1 MPQAS
6 VCDLKTR
13 AEFRRDEKTKT
24 IALIFD
30 FKTLESS
37 HGEFQPQSEIMF
49 RSMQSLIHV
58 SPSYWS

>member
-6 VCDLKTR
+6 VCDLKTT

-49 RSMQSLIHV
+49 RSMQS
-58 SPSYWS
+58 

>member
-6 VCDLKTR
+6 VCDLKTT

-37 HGEFQPQSEIMF
+37 RGEF
-49 RSMQSLIHV
+49 
-58 SPSYWS
+58 